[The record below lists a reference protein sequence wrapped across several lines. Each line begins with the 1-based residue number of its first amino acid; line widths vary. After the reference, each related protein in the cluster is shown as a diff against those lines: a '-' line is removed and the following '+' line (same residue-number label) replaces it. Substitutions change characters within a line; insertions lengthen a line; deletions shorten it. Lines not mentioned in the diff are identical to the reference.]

1 MGNHDQA
8 DCYISFFYI
17 SENQE
22 LVDKKVLLNVQQ
34 EPFFAK
40 IVPPIDEQDELES
53 RQLWAKVTKAIMNR
67 NLDLAAYEKILV
79 KKDSSSRQARNSQGV
94 CIPFESK
101 HFVEDEETHVWHYR
115 FGYVKFLVR
124 ECV

>member
-1 MGNHDQA
+1 MGH
-8 DCYISFFYI
+8 CISPFHIFFFK
-17 SENQE
+17 NQE
-22 LVDKKVLLNVQQ
+22 SVDKKVLLNVQQ

-79 KKDSSSRQARNSQGV
+79 EKDSSRRGRSSMGT

-115 FGYVKFLVR
+115 FGYVKFLVPK
-124 ECV
+124 CV